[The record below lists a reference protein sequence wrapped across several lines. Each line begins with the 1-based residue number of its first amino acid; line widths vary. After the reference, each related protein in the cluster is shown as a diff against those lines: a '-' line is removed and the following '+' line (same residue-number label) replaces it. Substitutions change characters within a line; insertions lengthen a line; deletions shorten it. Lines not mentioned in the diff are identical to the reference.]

1 MPAEKEGLGN
11 GFCEAPQMFHTRE
24 RELSYQQSHG
34 KLGKQLLTSLTN
46 IARLDRYSGT
56 LEYSRTSPNGIV
68 RGYLQHENISY

>member
-1 MPAEKEGLGN
+1 MLAEKEGLGN
-11 GFCEAPQMFHTRE
+11 GFCEAAQMFHT

-34 KLGKQLLTSLTN
+34 ELGKQLLTSLTK